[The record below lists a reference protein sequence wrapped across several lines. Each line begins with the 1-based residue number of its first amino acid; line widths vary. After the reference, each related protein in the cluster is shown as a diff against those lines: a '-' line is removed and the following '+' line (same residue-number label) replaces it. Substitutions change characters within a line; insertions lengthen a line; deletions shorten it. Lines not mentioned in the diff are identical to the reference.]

1 MDFGEPIAMQSAAP
15 VERRRLDQIE
25 ADIAAAERQIADT
38 DERIIVT
45 LRRDGDIS
53 EAENKI
59 EATQRMLE
67 TMRAQRRQLM
77 RKPRA

>member
-1 MDFGEPIAMQSAAP
+1 MQSAAP

-53 EAENKI
+53 EAEKKVQ
-59 EATQRMLE
+59 ATQRMLE
-67 TMRAQRRQLM
+67 TMRAQRRQLI

>member
-1 MDFGEPIAMQSAAP
+1 MQSAAP

>member
-1 MDFGEPIAMQSAAP
+1 MDFGEPIPMQSVAP
-15 VERRRLDQIE
+15 IERRRLDQIE
-25 ADIAAAERQIADT
+25 ADIAAAERQIADA
-38 DERIIVT
+38 DERIIIT

>member
-1 MDFGEPIAMQSAAP
+1 MQRAAP

-25 ADIAAAERQIADT
+25 ADIAAVERQIADA
-38 DERIIVT
+38 DERIIVA
-45 LRRDGDIS
+45 LRRDDDIS
-53 EAENKI
+53 EAEKKV

-67 TMRAQRRQLM
+67 SMRAQRRQLM